1 MDLKANCIAFAEV
14 PQAKYKNEQYLRK
27 FRKQQTKMNNACGI
41 SANIEQTYILPAEVP
56 QMPYKQA

>member
-27 FRKQQTKMNNACGI
+27 FRKQQTKMNNACGN
-41 SANIEQTYILPAEVP
+41 SANIEQTLILLAEVP

>member
-14 PQAKYKNEQYLRK
+14 PQAKHKNEQYLRK
-27 FRKQQTKMNNACGI
+27 FRKQQTKMNDTCGN
-41 SANIEQTYILPAEVP
+41 SANIKQTRILLAEIP

>member
-1 MDLKANCIAFAEV
+1 MDLKANCTVLAEV

-27 FRKQQTKMNNACGI
+27 FRKQQTKMNNACGN
-41 SANIEQTYILPAEVP
+41 SANIEQTRILLAEIP

>member
-1 MDLKANCIAFAEV
+1 MNLEANCIAFAEV

-27 FRKQQTKMNNACGI
+27 FRKQQTKMNGACGNP
-41 SANIEQTYILPAEVP
+41 ANIEQTRILLAEVP